1 VTLEILVVASL
12 AFVSTGLGGLL
23 AVRLRDRMHLML
35 GFSAGAVLGVV
46 LFEILPELAEAS
58 HVNGVRLADLTLFS
72 AGAFLAFFALERITG
87 LHGARDHEHH
97 EGAEHQS
104 ELGVLSASGLSF
116 HSFIDGVAVAV
127 AFQTGSNDVGV
138 AVAVAVLAHDF
149 SDGLNTVTVMLAH
162 GNEVRRALRWLVVD
176 ASTPLAGALLAIAVR
191 PPADVLPYLLAVF
204 AGSFLYIGA
213 SDLLPEA
220 REHDSP
226 WVAVATF
233 AGLSV
238 LYGVSRVA

>member
-1 VTLEILVVASL
+1 VAAL

-23 AVRLRDRMHLML
+23 AVRLRDRLHLML

-46 LFEILPELAEAS
+46 LFEILPEVADGARAQ
-58 HVNGVRLADLTLFS
+58 GVRLADLTLFS
-72 AGAFLAFFALERITG
+72 AAAFLAFFALERITG
-87 LHGARDHEHH
+87 LHGAREHEHH
-97 EGAEHQS
+97 GGAEHHS
-104 ELGVLSASGLSF
+104 ELGVLSASGLSL

-127 AFQTGSNDVGV
+127 AFQSGSRDVGV

-162 GNEVRRALRWLVVD
+162 GNQVRRALRWLAVD
-176 ASTPLAGALLAIAVR
+176 ASTPMAGALLAVVLR
-191 PPADVLPYLLAVF
+191 PSVDVLPYLLAVF

-226 WVAVATF
+226 WVAVATL
-233 AGLSV
+233 AGMAV
-238 LYGVSRVA
+238 LYAVSRLS